1 MGTYTN
7 VTGLMQQQTSSRS
20 IWHSYAS
27 IILLLAGITLG
38 SLVGFIYGKQVE
50 GFKFI
55 GDIFLNLLF
64 TAIIPLVFFTIASSI
79 ANLQKTER
87 LGKLFGIVAGVFL
100 MTVIISGLVMLLV
113 MWCFPIAQDN
123 SLRAMASQALIDNPS
138 SAMHSSGTSLTQVLT
153 VNDFFELMARKNML
167 ALILISLMVGFAT
180 LRAGEKG
187 KPFASFLASANE
199 VMKQLLEMIMKTAPL
214 GLGAYFAYQVG
225 VFGPQLLGV
234 YVQPLALYYLTCTAY
249 FIVFFSLYAY
259 MAAGKLGLNL
269 FWRNNLTPAL
279 TAVGTCSSIATIP
292 ANLLAAEKLHIPAH
306 VRNIVIPLGAPIHKD
321 GSSMSSI
328 IKLALLFAM
337 FGKDLSAPSLFLAIM
352 GITVIVSIVEGGI
365 PNGGYIGEVFAITAF
380 GFPME
385 QALPVA
391 MVIGTLVDPIATLLN
406 ANGDL
411 VSAMLVT
418 RITEGKDWLHRA
430 VKGST

>member
-1 MGTYTN
+1 MTMHAT
-7 VTGLMQQQTSSRS
+7 VTDRPSSLLKN
-20 IWHSYAS
+20 YAS
-27 IILLLAGITLG
+27 ILLLLGGIGIG
-38 SLVGFIYGKQVE
+38 SLVGFFYGNRIE
-50 GFKFI
+50 NIKFI

-79 ANLQKTER
+79 ANLKKTDS
-87 LGKLFGIVAGVFL
+87 LGKLFGIVSGVFL
-100 MTVIISGLVMLLV
+100 ATVLVSAAVMLSV
-113 MWCFPIAQDN
+113 MLMFPVAHDATL
-123 SLRAMASQALIDNPS
+123 SAMAQQALLDNPATNNH
-138 SAMHSSGTSLTQVLT
+138 SAGTSITQVLT

-167 ALILISLMVGFAT
+167 ALILISLLVGFAT

-187 KPFASFLASANE
+187 KAFASFLDSANE
-199 VMKQLLEMIMKTAPL
+199 VMKQLLELIMKIAPL

-234 YVQPLALYYLTCTAY
+234 YVQPLALYYASCTAY
-249 FIVFFSLYAY
+249 FVIFFSLYAY
-259 MAAGKLGLNL
+259 LAAGKLGLKI
-269 FWRNNLTPAL
+269 FWKNNLTPAL

-292 ANLLAAEKLHIPAH
+292 ANLLAAEKMHIPDY

-337 FGKDLSAPSLFLAIM
+337 FGKDFSAPSMIVAIM
-352 GITVIVSIVEGGI
+352 GITVLVSIVEGGI

-411 VSAMLVT
+411 VSSMLVT
-418 RITEGKDWLHRA
+418 RIVEGKTWLSSRL
-430 VKGST
+430 T